1 MRGSPIIRSDDLRSE
16 NRRRLLETLRLYGAC
31 APAKLRDLTGLSAAA
46 VSTLSTQ
53 LIDQGILKSEKDPE
67 SVRKTGRGRPKTL
80 LSLNSQA
87 GFTITV
93 NITIDHIE
101 IQSVKY
107 DGKVCESRSITTD
120 TRALSEED
128 LLKLITQAVDELC
141 AEQTTKR
148 LLHIAVSFQGV
159 TEHATGTLLWS
170 PILQVQNVALGES
183 LGLRYDIS
191 VSVENDCQLMSEALS
206 QKNQDELGQSFATV
220 LFSHGIGLGLF
231 LGGRPFSGI
240 RSSALELGHMR
251 FERNGALCRCGKLG
265 CIEAYAA
272 NYGIERMAFG
282 HSISDVPVGR
292 VSAETLDELVNRAH
306 NGDKAVSQAFAIAG
320 AAVAEGLVNIFTLF
334 DPMPVAL
341 IGHDDRAFGLMREG
355 IESVFRQNLDDEKTA
370 SQLIHYFN
378 NEKELLEFGLIQSSL
393 RNVDELFSDPG
404 FESVL
409 TS

>member
-16 NRRRLLETLRLYGAC
+16 NRRRLLETLRSFGAC
-31 APAKLRDLTGLSAAA
+31 APAKLRDLTGLSAAS

-53 LIDQGILKSEKDPE
+53 LIDQGIIKSEKDPE

-80 LSLNSQA
+80 LSLNSKA

-101 IQSVKY
+101 VQCVKY
-107 DGKVCESRSITTD
+107 DGKVCESRSISTD
-120 TRALSEED
+120 TRALSEDD
-128 LLKLITQAVDELC
+128 LLYRIMEAVDELC
-141 AEQTTKR
+141 AKQTTNR
-148 LLHIAVSFQGV
+148 LLHIGVAFQGV
-159 TEHATGTLLWS
+159 TEHATGRLLWS
-170 PILQVQNVALGES
+170 PILQLQNVPLGES
-183 LGLRYDIS
+183 LGSRYNTS

-206 QKNQDELGQSFATV
+206 QKKPKELGQSFATV

-272 NYGIERMAFG
+272 NYGIERLAFG

-292 VSAETLDELVNRAH
+292 VSSETLNELVDQAV
-306 NGDKAVSQAFAIAG
+306 NGDKAVSQAFVIAG
-320 AAVAEGLVNIFTLF
+320 AAVAEGLVNLFTLF
-334 DPMPVAL
+334 DAMPVAL
-341 IGHDDRAFGLMREG
+341 IGHDDCTFSLMQEG
-355 IESVFRQNLDDEKTA
+355 IESVFRQNLDDEKSA
-370 SQLIHYFN
+370 SSLIHYFN
-378 NEKELLEFGLIQSSL
+378 NEKELLEFGLIHNSL

-404 FESVL
+404 FESHIA
-409 TS
+409 S

>member
-16 NRRRLLETLRLYGAC
+16 NRRRLLETLRLHGAC
-31 APAKLRDLTGLSAAA
+31 APAKLRDLTGLSAAS

-53 LIDQGILKSEKDPE
+53 LIDQGILNSEKDPE

-101 IQSVKY
+101 IQRVKY

-120 TRALSEED
+120 TRALSEDD
-128 LLKLITQAVDELC
+128 LLGSITQAVDELC
-141 AEQTTKR
+141 ANQTR
-148 LLHIAVSFQGV
+148 IPLLHIAVAFQGV

-170 PILQVQNVALGES
+170 PILQLQNVALGES
-183 LGLRYDIS
+183 LGSRYNTS

-206 QKNQDELGQSFATV
+206 YKNQQELGQSFATV

-272 NYGIERMAFG
+272 NYGIERMALG
-282 HSISDVPVGR
+282 HSISDIPAGR
-292 VSAETLDELVNRAH
+292 VSSETLNDLVDRAV
-306 NGDKAVSQAFAIAG
+306 NGDTAVSQAFAIAG
-320 AAVAEGLVNIFTLF
+320 AAVAEGLVNLFTLF

-355 IESVFRQNLDDEKTA
+355 IESVFRQNLDDEK
-370 SQLIHYFN
+370 SVSDLLHYFN

-404 FESVL
+404 FESL
-409 TS
+409 ITS

>member
-16 NRRRLLETLRLYGAC
+16 NRRRLLETLRLHGAC
-31 APAKLRDLTGLSAAA
+31 APAKLRDLTGLSAAS

-53 LIDQGILKSEKDPE
+53 LIDQGILNSEKDPE

-101 IQSVKY
+101 IQRVKY

-120 TRALSEED
+120 TRALSEDD
-128 LLKLITQAVDELC
+128 LLGSITQAVDELC
-141 AEQTTKR
+141 AKQTR
-148 LLHIAVSFQGV
+148 IPLLHIAVAFQGV

-170 PILQVQNVALGES
+170 PILQLQNVALGES
-183 LGLRYDIS
+183 LGSRYNTS

-206 QKNQDELGQSFATV
+206 YKNQQELGQSFATV

-272 NYGIERMAFG
+272 NYGIERMALG
-282 HSISDVPVGR
+282 HSISDIPAGR
-292 VSAETLDELVNRAH
+292 VSSETLNDLVDRAV
-306 NGDKAVSQAFAIAG
+306 NGDTAVSQAFAIAG
-320 AAVAEGLVNIFTLF
+320 AAVAEGLVNLFTLF

-355 IESVFRQNLDDEKTA
+355 IESVFRQNLDDEK
-370 SQLIHYFN
+370 SVSDLLHYFN

-404 FESVL
+404 FESL
-409 TS
+409 ITS